1 MSTLAIETRAR
12 GSLGSRMGDQLMLGA
27 AVLLAL
33 LWITPLVWV
42 FCLSFKPNSFLE
54 QHTDVLFSPPFTLQ
68 NYTNIIHTSAV
79 GGWLL
84 NSVIVSLGQT
94 FLTLVIA
101 SLAGYGFARTEFPGK
116 KYVYLICLCGL
127 AVPEQA
133 LVIPLHHIFSTLDWH
148 NTYGALIMPR
158 LASPFG
164 VYLMTQYFKAVPVDI
179 EEAALLDNASR
190 FKVFWRIVLPLS
202 MPAQATLAIFTFLG
216 AWNDYLWP
224 LVSAS
229 KPEMYTLTIGLAST
243 QGNFAQSEGIGYLM
257 AQAIFAG
264 LPIFVLYLFFQ
275 KYIVAAVAGTTVR

>member
-1 MSTLAIETRAR
+1 MSTLAIETRPR
-12 GSLGSRMGDQLMLGA
+12 GSLAGRLGDRLMLGA
-27 AVLLAL
+27 VVLFAL
-33 LWITPLVWV
+33 IWIAPLIWV
-42 FCLSFKPNSFLE
+42 FCLSFKPNVFLE

-94 FLTLVIA
+94 ILTLVIA

-116 KYVYLICLCGL
+116 RYLYVICLCGL
-127 AVPEQA
+127 AVPDQA
-133 LVIPLHHIFSTLDWH
+133 LVIPLHHIFADLDWH
-148 NTYGALIMPR
+148 NTYGALIMPK

-264 LPIFVLYLFFQ
+264 FPIFVLYLFFQ

>member
-1 MSTLAIETRAR
+1 MSTLAVETRPR
-12 GSLGSRMGDQLMLGA
+12 GSLAGRLGDRVMLGGV
-27 AVLLAL
+27 VLLAL
-33 LWITPLVWV
+33 IWITPLVWV
-42 FCLSFKPNSFLE
+42 FCLSFKPNKFLE

-68 NYTNIIHTSAV
+68 NYTNILHTSAV
-79 GGWLL
+79 GGWLI
-84 NSVIVSLGQT
+84 NSVIVALGQT
-94 FLTLVIA
+94 ILTLVIA

-116 KYVYLICLCGL
+116 RYLYVICLCGL

-133 LVIPLHHIFSTLDWH
+133 LVIPLHSLFATLDWH
-148 NTYGALIMPR
+148 NTYGALILPR

-164 VYLMTQYFKAVPVDI
+164 VYLMTQYFKAVPLEI

-202 MPAQATLAIFTFLG
+202 MPAQATLAIFAFLS